1 MLFCNHSFLGCYGD
15 KAYAVPFLLTLSCS
29 RSNTTVSSALDN
41 LFVCVI
47 TASSDLYYL
56 RCESFSRYVCL
67 ELIHFYSMFISF
79 YFMCSLLG
87 NFLKH
92 WENRFA
98 KYVFSPK
105 CVSCQSSLFQILN
118 AILSNVILCTQNH
131 R

>member
-15 KAYAVPFLLTLSCS
+15 KAYAVPFLLTLSRS

-79 YFMCSLLG
+79 YFMAARSAIFFSLNKDSPAIYECNSVFRHFSAAEVVG
-87 NFLKH
+87 N
-92 WENRFA
+92 
-98 KYVFSPK
+98 
-105 CVSCQSSLFQILN
+105 
-118 AILSNVILCTQNH
+118 
-131 R
+131 